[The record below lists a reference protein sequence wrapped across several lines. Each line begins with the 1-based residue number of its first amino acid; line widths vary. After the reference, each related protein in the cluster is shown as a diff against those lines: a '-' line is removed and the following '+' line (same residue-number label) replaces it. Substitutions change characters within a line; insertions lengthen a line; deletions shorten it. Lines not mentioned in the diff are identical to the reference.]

1 MTQVSAL
8 VDHASWLVQVPEN
21 FLFVYKA
28 PPSTVQRMQ
37 TGSIKADSQAAAV
50 DQLLRADRDV
60 EDDIDEE
67 GMESDIAY
75 RSGWPDLTGHL
86 SFRRSQQT
94 GQKQLPF

>member
-1 MTQVSAL
+1 M
-8 VDHASWLVQVPEN
+8 QVPEN

-37 TGSIKADSQAAAV
+37 TGSIKSDSQAAAV

-86 SFRRSQQT
+86 SFRRSQQP